1 MDTFTVSIHN
11 LDISLHGSL
20 IVIGIYCV
28 PNFRT
33 MEADKV
39 VVNVLLLSVY
49 VFFFGQQSIK
59 KYIDKNVFIT
69 KHEENSL
76 VRPGPG
82 NVFLIYH

>member
-1 MDTFTVSIHN
+1 
-11 LDISLHGSL
+11 
-20 IVIGIYCV
+20 
-28 PNFRT
+28 

-49 VFFFGQQSIK
+49 VLFFGQQSIK
-59 KYIDKNVFIT
+59 KYVDKNVFIT